1 MPLNAIDSDMVAGPR
16 QNKQSGR
23 DNGCYRG
30 RFAPSPT
37 GPLHFGSL
45 VAAVGSFLQ
54 ARANRGRWLV
64 RIEDI
69 DPPREVPGAAAS
81 QLATLARFGMVSDE
95 PVIYQSRS
103 GELHSRAIECLRADG
118 LAFDCGCSR
127 SDLPA
132 SGIYPGTCRNGIAKG
147 KTARSVRFR
156 VPGSPVAVVDQVFG
170 NSCHLLPATSGD
182 FVIRR
187 ADGLVAY
194 QLAVVVDDIESG
206 ITEVVRGSDLLDSTP
221 RQQALFQALGRP
233 VPKWLHLP
241 LAVDRT
247 GKKLSKSAS
256 ADPVENSSPA
266 KALALAL
273 EALGHLPPPGARS
286 LETLWRWAMVH
297 WEPGRIPRDP
307 FELNYRA

>member
-1 MPLNAIDSDMVAGPR
+1 MPLNAIDSDMVAGPAE
-16 QNKQSGR
+16 NKRPARVAG
-23 DNGCYRG
+23 DYRG

-81 QLATLARFGMVSDE
+81 QIATLARFGMVSDA
-95 PVIYQSRS
+95 PVIFQSRS
-103 GELHSRAIECLRADG
+103 ASLHARAIAQLRMAG

-127 SDLPA
+127 ADLPS
-132 SGIYPGTCRNGIAKG
+132 SGIYPGTCRNGIAEG

-156 VPGSPVAVVDQVFG
+156 VPDDPVIVADRVFG
-170 NSCHLLPATSGD
+170 RSSHVLADESGD

-206 ITEVVRGSDLLDSTP
+206 ITEVVRGSDLLESTP
-221 RQQALFQALGRP
+221 RQQALYMALGAP
-233 VPKWLHLP
+233 APAWLHLP
-241 LAVDRT
+241 LAVDRA
-247 GKKLSKSAS
+247 GRKLSKSAS
-256 ADPVENSSPA
+256 ADPVENAPPA
-266 KALALAL
+266 RALALAL
-273 EALGHLPPPGARS
+273 EALGHRPPAGAHS
-286 LETLWRWAMVH
+286 LEALWRWAVAH
-297 WEPGRIPRDP
+297 WDPGQIPRDP
-307 FELNYRA
+307 FELS